1 MSAENLRSSKWTVLT
16 VISFG
21 TLMSTLDG
29 GMVSVS
35 YPALAEAFETRNPLG
50 RTGDHDELTNLAA
63 YLLSD
68 QSGFITGEV
77 VTIDGGRWLAGAG
90 QFNFASM
97 LSDEDWQNLR
107 PKKNGG

>member
-35 YPALAEAFETRNPLG
+35 YPALAEMWGTGCRFLVAGREDNGVFYTLDDVDVPQGFSPLFQEIPES
-50 RTGDHDELTNLAA
+50 RFRKDISSTALR
-63 YLLSD
+63 
-68 QSGFITGEV
+68 GEC
-77 VTIDGGRWLAGAG
+77 
-90 QFNFASM
+90 
-97 LSDEDWQNLR
+97 
-107 PKKNGG
+107 

>member
-1 MSAENLRSSKWTVLT
+1 MPRQ
-16 VISFG
+16 
-21 TLMSTLDG
+21 D
-29 GMVSVS
+29 
-35 YPALAEAFETRNPLG
+35 LAEAFETRNPLG
-50 RTGDHDELTNLAA
+50 RTGDHDELPNLAA

>member
-1 MSAENLRSSKWTVLT
+1 MIFPPV
-16 VISFG
+16 
-21 TLMSTLDG
+21 
-29 GMVSVS
+29 
-35 YPALAEAFETRNPLG
+35 
-50 RTGDHDELTNLAA
+50 DHDELTNLAA